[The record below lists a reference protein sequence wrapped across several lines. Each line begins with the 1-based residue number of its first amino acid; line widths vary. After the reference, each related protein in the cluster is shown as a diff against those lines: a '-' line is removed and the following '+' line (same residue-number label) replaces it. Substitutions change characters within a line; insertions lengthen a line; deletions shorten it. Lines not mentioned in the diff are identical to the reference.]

1 MVYHSI
7 KSFLKKSGVSSVAL
21 CLLTAAVMTT
31 GCTHGPKRVEEL
43 TDVTVQPWEDH
54 PFQIILKNDTLS
66 GLADLEGN
74 IILQPEYRGIK
85 FKKDTVT
92 NEFFFVTINEE
103 NKCGAFDDKGKNI
116 VPEKYD
122 GMDFF
127 IGGDLDG
134 FYVLKNYTTGDTYE
148 INGHKI
154 VDDEQHTKW
163 GVFDMNGKELVPCDF
178 ELVSYEG
185 NGYFSVITPRVK
197 GEPGLEGLYK
207 DGEKVIPAKY
217 NSLSVSGSA
226 NGALGVISN
235 EKGNSKLDK
244 YFVFDLTDGA
254 KKSKFLWG
262 DKAWV
267 SDNFVITESVLNNL
281 FTQAAYD
288 FKGNIKIA
296 PGNYQRISE
305 KKGMFICNQA
315 GSGGHSKLLNSAI
328 QTVFE
333 DENIVLGFDFDDTPL
348 IKAHNRATG
357 KYGAV
362 DFKGNWYIPC
372 EYNSIKVKDGK
383 IKAYRGGGRNSVE
396 DEFPLP
402 E

>member
-1 MVYHSI
+1 
-7 KSFLKKSGVSSVAL
+7 
-21 CLLTAAVMTT
+21 MTT

-43 TDVTVQPWEDH
+43 TDVTVRPWENY
-54 PFQIILKNDTLS
+54 PFQIIVKNDTLN

-85 FKKDTVT
+85 FKIDTVT
-92 NEFFFVTINEE
+92 DEFFFVTINRA
-103 NKCGAFDDKGKNI
+103 NKCGAYDSKGKNI

-127 IGGDLDG
+127 MGGDLDG
-134 FYVLKNYTTGDTYE
+134 FYILENYTTGDTYE
-148 INGHKI
+148 VNGRKI
-154 VDDEQHTKW
+154 IDNEQHTKW
-163 GVFDMNGKELVPCDF
+163 GVLDMNGKELVPCDF
-178 ELVSYEG
+178 EKVNYAG
-185 NGYFSVITPRVK
+185 KGYFVVTTPMSK
-197 GEPGLEGLYK
+197 DKSSLKGLYK
-207 DGEKVIPAKY
+207 DGKKLIPAEY
-217 NSLSVSGSA
+217 DNLNISGSA
-226 NGALGVISN
+226 NGALGIIRN
-235 EKGNSKLDK
+235 ENGNTKLDK

-262 DKAWV
+262 DKARV

-288 FKGNIKIA
+288 FKGNVKIA

-315 GSGGHSKLLNSAI
+315 GSGGHSELLNSAG

-333 DENIVLGFDFDDTPL
+333 DENIVLGFDFDDSPL
-348 IKAHNRATG
+348 LMAYNRGTR

-372 EYNSIKVKDGK
+372 EYNSIKVTDGK
-383 IKAYRGGGRNSVE
+383 IKAYKGDGRNRVE
-396 DEFPLP
+396 HEFPLS